1 MLGIDKCKLGLIF
14 PLDGPILPYIQPV
27 SAMVTKYYS
36 QPLYDQQYK

>member
-36 QPLYDQQYK
+36 QLLYDQQYK